1 MRLTVSFRECLCVA
15 LAVAS
20 LPNTASGATN
30 DTANVATQCHCA
42 GIPQLKGN
50 TNLVALNKILAL
62 PTTVAFRKLF
72 LQRVCRMLAE
82 GLNLGTNASAASLVE
97 PLLSDVLET
106 ESLGSFGGSAA
117 SPLSFVLALRL
128 DAKEAQ
134 LWQDNLAKALSGAG
148 EKFAVEEFNGWRWN
162 KGASNSLW
170 IVPARGWLLA
180 GRGDEF
186 LPLQVEYLQQV
197 KRQGRPAPPLQDNWL
212 EAEMDW
218 ARLAAW
224 LPDWSR
230 LLKPARIKISVTAE
244 TNHLRTTA
252 RVIYPEAIPWKSD
265 SWQIPTELVRSPL
278 ISFTAGQNIA
288 AFLNLNPL
296 FSRIGG
302 SLLTNQFYA
311 WALGEMPLQSYMAWP
326 VADADKA
333 LEEWSTE
340 APPAFNADLEQ
351 FNGSELVWQADLRR
365 LYLSKLGMISP
376 DLTAALDHGGK
387 FLLSTLFPLL
397 PNNPPA
403 PDELLKQINGRTNLV
418 YYDWE
423 ITGPRLQEWRLL
435 GRILLTR
442 RGVKTHDMAVA
453 RGIEDKWM
461 GGLRPLVGNTVTEI
475 TRVAP
480 NELSVVR
487 NSPVG
492 FTGIEIFL
500 LSDWLSTAGSAPVD
514 SQSPAPETRGSVP
527 LPP

>member
-1 MRLTVSFRECLCVA
+1 M
-15 LAVAS
+15 
-20 LPNTASGATN
+20 
-30 DTANVATQCHCA
+30 
-42 GIPQLKGN
+42 
-50 TNLVALNKILAL
+50 
-62 PTTVAFRKLF
+62 
-72 LQRVCRMLAE
+72 
-82 GLNLGTNASAASLVE
+82 
-97 PLLSDVLET
+97 
-106 ESLGSFGGSAA
+106 
-117 SPLSFVLALRL
+117 
-128 DAKEAQ
+128 
-134 LWQDNLAKALSGAG
+134 
-148 EKFAVEEFNGWRWN
+148 
-162 KGASNSLW
+162 
-170 IVPARGWLLA
+170 
-180 GRGDEF
+180 
-186 LPLQVEYLQQV
+186 
-197 KRQGRPAPPLQDNWL
+197 
-212 EAEMDW
+212 
-218 ARLAAW
+218 
-224 LPDWSR
+224 
-230 LLKPARIKISVTAE
+230 
-244 TNHLRTTA
+244 
-252 RVIYPEAIPWKSD
+252 PWKSD

-365 LYLSKLGMISP
+365 LYLSKLGMVAP
-376 DLTAALDHGGK
+376 DLTAALDHGRQ

-453 RGIEDKWM
+453 RGIEDRWM